1 MEKTEMELERNKSTS
16 GKDDWKKI
24 EKNNPAI
31 APEVIYLEYILKM
44 NIYPVSTSKHNLNH
58 EEQIILLINRNGEG
72 GLYLALKKPPV
83 SVRGIG

>member
-1 MEKTEMELERNKSTS
+1 
-16 GKDDWKKI
+16 
-24 EKNNPAI
+24 
-31 APEVIYLEYILKM
+31 M

-58 EEQIILLINRNGEG
+58 EKQIILLINRNGEG

>member
-1 MEKTEMELERNKSTS
+1 MQLERNKSTS

-31 APEVIYLEYILKM
+31 APEVIYLKKM
-44 NIYPVSTSKHNLNH
+44 NICPVSTSKHNLNH
-58 EEQIILLINRNGEG
+58 EKQIILLINRNGEG
-72 GLYLALKKPPV
+72 RLYLALKKPPV